1 MASLERYQSS
11 QERMR
16 RNRYFSQDFKRKNVR
31 EIESNLTTVSSVSRE
46 YSVSLTSVYR
56 WLYKYSAIRKKGVK
70 MVVEAKSDTAKIEYL
85 RGQLKEAEATV
96 GQKQIKID
104 FLEKMIEL
112 AEREYGIDIKKNTS
126 SRRSSGTGRI
136 EKSKRSR

>member
-16 RNRYFSQDFKRKNVR
+16 RNRYFSQDFKRKKVR

-112 AEREYGIDIKKNTS
+112 AEREYGIDIKKNTA

>member
-1 MASLERYQSS
+1 
-11 QERMR
+11 MR
-16 RNRYFSQDFKRKNVR
+16 RNRYFSQDFKRKKVR

>member
-16 RNRYFSQDFKRKNVR
+16 RNRYYSEDFKRKKVR

-85 RGQLKEAEATV
+85 RDQLKEAEATV

>member
-16 RNRYFSQDFKRKNVR
+16 RNRYFSQDFKRKKVR